1 MTVKVEGYVF
11 LIIGVFLGGTGLV
24 YWFLSEDPTG
34 TAALAISFGLG
45 TLVGGYLLFTSRR
58 IGPRPQ
64 DLPDAEVA
72 DGAGELGH
80 FSPGSYWPFF
90 IGATATLFVLGIVIG
105 LWMMI
110 LGVALLVI
118 AVTGLLFEHYVNQ
131 PVARD

>member
-11 LIIGVFLGGTGLV
+11 LVIGVFLGGTGLV

-118 AVTGLLFEHYVNQ
+118 AVTALLFEHYVNQ

>member
-1 MTVKVEGYVF
+1 MKVEGYVF
-11 LIIGVFLGGTGLV
+11 LVIGVFLGGTALV

-34 TAALAISFGLG
+34 TAALTISFGLG
-45 TLVGGYLLFTSRR
+45 MLVGGYLLFTSQR

-118 AVTGLLFEHYVNQ
+118 AVTGLLFEYYVNQ